1 MIALYKRKY
10 VSEGFYLFIMRMLQ
24 FYFRNFFVFKSLG
37 LQLNNH
43 AIILTKVQ
51 TNFMLWPKVWGT
63 VFSSNSFNSLY
74 PWIST
79 CSTTVIVTTSWSHD
93 SNNSFFCHFRSSV
106 FQKFNEKSI
115 YMYIYMYVLWETFL
129 HLFVF
134 VTLIIMIEM
143 TKKLLIRLCSWRM
156 IFERNVKRSHQTIM
170 QVESATG
177 LQYSLYFSLFE
188 IEMSS
193 SNIYIITT
201 CKYSIYYYCIV
212 IT

>member
-1 MIALYKRKY
+1 
-10 VSEGFYLFIMRMLQ
+10 MRMLQ
-24 FYFRNFFVFKSLG
+24 FYFFRVFKSLG

-51 TNFMLWPKVWGT
+51 TMKPILCYDPKYEVRC
-63 VFSSNSFNSLY
+63 FP

-79 CSTTVIVTTSWSHD
+79 CSRTVIITTSWSHD

-115 YMYIYMYVLWETFL
+115 YMYIYIYMYVLWETFL

-134 VTLIIMIEM
+134 LTLIIMIEM
-143 TKKLLIRLCSWRM
+143 TKKLLIRFCSWRM